1 MNRLFRTIVIDDE
14 PAARRLM
21 KSLLAEYTDR
31 IEVIGE
37 AGNGREAIDK
47 IHSMRP
53 DLIFLDIQMPD
64 LTGFEVIE
72 QLEYKPNIIFT
83 TAYEQYAIKAFESF
97 SIDYLLKP
105 IKEER
110 LEQSIRKLTEFGKIA
125 GAGPGIDVTGLQDI
139 IRQLQATPKATAL
152 PIKIGDRIILLRY
165 EQIAFMEAEDKYVY
179 IHTTEGVKHLTDH
192 SLTTL
197 SEKLPAQFYR
207 IQKSYI
213 INKDRIREM
222 HRHFNGRYLFILDD
236 KAGTRL
242 TSGRTYAEAIR
253 AEFGL

>member
-1 MNRLFRTIVIDDE
+1 MSQVYKTIVIDDE

-21 KSLLAEYTDR
+21 RNLLREHASL
-31 IEVIGE
+31 IEVIDE
-37 AGNGREAIDK
+37 AGNGREAIEK
-47 IHSMRP
+47 IESLKP

-72 QLEYKPNIIFT
+72 QLKHKPNIIFT

-110 LEQSIRKLTEFGKIA
+110 LEKSMDKLREFGRLNQQIDIGNLQEMIRQIQTPPKAAALSIRT
-125 GAGPGIDVTGLQDI
+125 
-139 IRQLQATPKATAL
+139 
-152 PIKIGDRIILLRY
+152 GDRIVLLKY
-165 EQIAFMEAEDKYVY
+165 ENISYLEAQDKYVY
-179 IHTTEGVKHLTDH
+179 VHTLDGQKHLTDQ
-192 SLTTL
+192 SLTAL
-197 SEKLPAQFYR
+197 ASKLPAQFFR

-213 INKDRIREM
+213 INKDKIREM
-222 HRHFNGRYLFILDD
+222 HRHFNGRFLFLMED
-236 KAGTRL
+236 KQGTRL
-242 TSGRTYAEAIR
+242 TSGRTYNDEIR

>member
-1 MNRLFRTIVIDDE
+1 MLRAVIVEDEKKSQDTLIAMLNRYCPQVVVTGIADGVESGLKTIST
-14 PAARRLM
+14 LQ
-21 KSLLAEYTDR
+21 
-31 IEVIGE
+31 
-37 AGNGREAIDK
+37 
-47 IHSMRP
+47 P
-53 DLIFLDIQMPD
+53 DLLFLDIQMPD

-72 QLEYKPNIIFT
+72 QIDYKPNIIFT

-125 GAGPGIDVTGLQDI
+125 GPGPGIDVSGLQEI
-139 IRQLQATPKATAL
+139 IRQLQAPPKATAL
-152 PIKIGDRIILLRY
+152 PIKIGDRIILLRF
-165 EQIAFMEAEDKYVY
+165 EQIAYMEAEDKYVY

-197 SEKLPAQFYR
+197 SEKLPSQFYR

-222 HRHFNGRYLFILDD
+222 HRHFNGRYLFIMDD